1 MILGQD
7 FINGNWKKDEQTEI
21 LIEEEKDLFER
32 IKKYSEDKGINDENG
47 IITLL
52 ILLYIFKKKNE
63 KMEEL
68 KFVINKAKNYIK
80 KIYNSD
86 FDDIMKELEQN

>member
-1 MILGQD
+1 
-7 FINGNWKKDEQTEI
+7 
-21 LIEEEKDLFER
+21 
-32 IKKYSEDKGINDENG
+32 
-47 IITLL
+47 
-52 ILLYIFKKKNE
+52 LLYIFKKKTE